1 MVPILFCHL
10 TSVVMF
16 FLYYLLVLHCMI
28 ISISRQ
34 VKKFI
39 LKLMTRNMTF
49 VTWLINQWTLLGN
62 NKRDALI
69 VLFDEYIFLSLAT
82 RVFFSGKKL
91 YWFFFLFITNK
102 SFSPDTYY
110 KTTSWINS
118 TVFDSFLGKDW
129 QYTLSSTE
137 ILMMYQN
144 VSPCH
149 IFCWDSSSAIALIL
163 FSYSASMYSSFEH
176 LLFYVSRLFLLTL
189 RSLID
194 GRWGVVGVGG
204 EAGILGRGVGKNWKF

>member
-1 MVPILFCHL
+1 
-10 TSVVMF
+10 
-16 FLYYLLVLHCMI
+16 
-28 ISISRQ
+28 
-34 VKKFI
+34 
-39 LKLMTRNMTF
+39 MTRNMTF

-129 QYTLSSTE
+129 QYTLS
-137 ILMMYQN
+137 IVN
-144 VSPCH
+144 RN
-149 IFCWDSSSAIALIL
+149 IND
-163 FSYSASMYSSFEH
+163 ASECISLPH
-176 LLFYVSRLFLLTL
+176 FLLRQFFSNSINIIFIFRINVFFLWTPFIL
-189 RSLID
+189 CLQTFFAYHKVSNRREVRSSRGGWKKYQKLIA
-194 GRWGVVGVGG
+194 VGG

>member
-1 MVPILFCHL
+1 MVPILFRRL

-91 YWFFFLFITNK
+91 YWFFFCSSLI
-102 SFSPDTYY
+102 SPSARILII
-110 KTTSWINS
+110 KLLLESIQRFS
-118 TVFDSFLGKDW
+118 TVFWEKIDSIL
-129 QYTLSSTE
+129 YLSSTE

-194 GRWGVVGVGG
+194 GRWGVVGV
-204 EAGILGRGVGKNWKF
+204 VGKNIKN